1 MANPAAGNLATNE
14 SARDGFISWFQTPV
28 HGEIVYHKTAKHDTY
43 GDPFVGTV
51 GPPPD
56 DEYDD
61 DNPPSGVTPDGFGA
75 DGTIMNDD
83 TVYNAMKGWVYTLTN
98 IRLAKVEYRRFGD
111 NNTYVVTKD
120 DDSEVTVLPAGDHR
134 QDNPDVG
141 RAGVEDG
148 YNITAGGFE
157 ALCNNFYTS
166 WQGLRDNEVTI
177 IYNYCHTSCHTS
189 CHSSRGRR

>member
-28 HGEIVYHKTAKHDTY
+28 HGEIVYHKTNKHPTY
-43 GDPFVGTV
+43 ADNVAGTV

-56 DEYDD
+56 DEYAD
-61 DNPPSGVTPDGFGA
+61 DNPSSGVTPNGFGN

-83 TVYNAMKGWVYTLTN
+83 TVYNSMKGWVYALTN
-98 IRLAKVEYRRFGD
+98 IRLAKVEYRRQGD
-111 NNTYVVTKD
+111 NNSYTVEKTTD
-120 DDSEVTVLPAGDHR
+120 AEVTVLKTDFR
-134 QDNPDVG
+134 QSNPDVG

-148 YNITAGGFE
+148 YTITAGGFQ

-177 IYNYCHTSCHTS
+177 IYTYCHTSCHTS

>member
-28 HGEIVYHKTAKHDTY
+28 HGEIVHHKDAKHDGY
-43 GDPFVGTV
+43 PDPFVGNV

-56 DEYDD
+56 DEYGD
-61 DNPPSGVTPDGFGA
+61 DNPPAGATPDGFGA

-83 TVYNAMKGWVYTLTN
+83 TVYNAMKGWVYALTN
-98 IRLAKVEYRRFGD
+98 IRLAKVEYQRQGD
-111 NNTYVVTKD
+111 NNVVVVADET
-120 DDSEVTVLPAGDHR
+120 DSAVTVLPTDQR

-148 YNITAGGFE
+148 YNITAGGFQ
-157 ALCNNFYTS
+157 ALVNNFYTS

-177 IYNYCHTSCHTS
+177 VYLYCHTSCHTS